1 MKGIDMKIKNLPG
14 AWMLETF
21 RRGGVDIDK
30 LMKQLPDDVEL
41 MLYEMDSIPPDNI
54 DRLLKSCA
62 DISGNQDFG
71 LTINEL
77 VDITMYGLFGYILLH
92 SNTVEDLLNSLV
104 RYHSVHHNAGIF
116 YNLIREDHIVK
127 IQFCY
132 HQTNGLSHRHT
143 TDWGLGFI
151 PYFIEPLL
159 GSLAQP
165 ISARFTYDAP
175 PSLQGLHHYF
185 GTNLEFNQ
193 GHNELIY
200 PRSILKQRITEKTD
214 PVLLKIL
221 REEADKLLLEQKKD
235 NSLKKAIHIF
245 IFENIGV
252 NKINASDTAKAL
264 NLSLSTLKRKMTA
277 EGIDFKK
284 EKESVRSRIAKQ
296 LLSQTSL
303 AIAEIAQKTGFT
315 NASSFTR
322 FFIRCNQQTPLQY
335 RKAETQDT
343 K

>member
-1 MKGIDMKIKNLPG
+1 MDMKIKNLPG
-14 AWMLETF
+14 AWVLETF
-21 RRGGVDIDK
+21 RRGNVDIDK
-30 LMKQLPDDVEL
+30 LIKQLPDDVEL

-54 DRLLKSCA
+54 DRLLKACA

-92 SNTVEDLLNSLV
+92 SNTVEDMLNSLV

-116 YNLIREDHIVK
+116 YNLIREDHIIK

-132 HQTNGLSHRHT
+132 HQTDCLSHRYT

-151 PYFIEPLL
+151 PYFIKPSL

-165 ISARFTYDAP
+165 ISAHFTYDAP
-175 PSLQGLHHYF
+175 ASLRGLHHYF

-193 GHNELIY
+193 SHNELVY

-221 REEADKLLLEQKKD
+221 RKEADKHLIEQKMD
-235 NSLKKAIHIF
+235 HSLKKAIDIF

-252 NKINASDTAKAL
+252 KKINASDAAKAL
-264 NLSLSTLKRKMTA
+264 NLSLSTLKRKMTV
-277 EGIDFKK
+277 EGIDFRK
-284 EKESVRSRIAKQ
+284 EKENVRNKMAKQ
-296 LLSQTSL
+296 LLSQTTIQLS
-303 AIAEIAQKTGFT
+303 EIAQRTGFA

-322 FFIRCNQQTPLQY
+322 FFVRCNQQTPLQY
-335 RKAETQDT
+335 RKTETQVD
-343 K
+343 

>member
-1 MKGIDMKIKNLPG
+1 MKIKNLPG

-54 DRLLKSCA
+54 DRLLKACA

-116 YNLIREDHIVK
+116 YNLICEDHIVK

-132 HQTNGLSHRHT
+132 HQTNCLSHRHT

-151 PYFIEPLL
+151 PYFIKPLL
-159 GSLAQP
+159 GNIAQP
-165 ISARFTYDAP
+165 ISACFTYDAP
-175 PSLQGLHHYF
+175 PSLRGLHHYF

-193 GHNELIY
+193 VHNELIY
-200 PRSILKQRITEKTD
+200 PCSILKQRITEKTD

-252 NKINASDTAKAL
+252 NKINSSDAAKTF
-264 NLSLSTLKRKMTA
+264 NLSLSTFKRKMAA
-277 EGIDFKK
+277 ECIDFKK
-284 EKESVRSRIAKQ
+284 EKESIRNVMAKQ
-296 LLSQTSL
+296 LLSRTTLPVSE
-303 AIAEIAQKTGFT
+303 IAEKTGFS

-322 FFIRCNQQTPLQY
+322 FFIRCNRQNPLQF
-335 RKAETQDT
+335 RNSSRLNEPKR
-343 K
+343 